1 MPTNF
6 SNSRGSGV
14 SIRRPMKAA
23 SPRVPSAVSRVS
35 MRGTQGTPAVPIM
48 NVQQGKYYGHPEFG
62 VSARSSTA
70 QGVHVVTQEHAPT
83 LVTQTLFPTPA
94 VLAFKPSTARVSYTQ
109 PYGSAPTDTHAGTQ
123 TGVTQLRPYGGP
135 PPQPLRL
142 GSYLSRGQATIKRQ
156 VLAPP
161 QPNLIPH
168 AFNKLISRRG

>member
-1 MPTNF
+1 MPQNF
-6 SNSRGSGV
+6 SNTRGSGV
-14 SIRRPMKAA
+14 SIRRPMRASTPRTPTAA
-23 SPRVPSAVSRVS
+23 GRAT
-35 MRGTQGTPAVPIM
+35 MRAPQGLPARPTP

-70 QGVHVVTQEHAPT
+70 QGVHVVTAGHAPV
-83 LVTQTLFPTPA
+83 LGTQTLFPAPTP
-94 VLAFKPSTARVSYTQ
+94 LAFKPSTGRVSYTA
-109 PYGSAPTDTHAGTQ
+109 PFGSSPTDTHAGTQ

-142 GSYLSRGQATIKRQ
+142 GSYLSNGQATIKRQ

-168 AFNKLISRRG
+168 AFRKLISRRG